1 MSYTRDK
8 AEKVITRA
16 GGDPATAG
24 PLAQWAQAALEARA
38 AGTGVIVG
46 RDGTVLGTTVLN
58 RSTTGEV
65 WYADRATTA
74 RYEMSGNQ
82 LGLALASIRRE
93 VGQDVLHV
101 TYSDVCTGSG
111 KAAR

>member
-1 MSYTRDK
+1 M
-8 AEKVITRA
+8 
-16 GGDPATAG
+16 G
-24 PLAQWAQAALEARA
+24 
-38 AGTGVIVG
+38 
-46 RDGTVLGTTVLN
+46 
-58 RSTTGEV
+58 
-65 WYADRATTA
+65 
-74 RYEMSGNQ
+74 GNQ